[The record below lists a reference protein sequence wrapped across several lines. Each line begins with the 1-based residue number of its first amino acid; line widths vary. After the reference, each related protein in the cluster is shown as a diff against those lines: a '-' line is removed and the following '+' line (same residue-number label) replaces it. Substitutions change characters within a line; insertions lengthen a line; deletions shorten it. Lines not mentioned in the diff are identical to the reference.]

1 MTSPHVRVSEVRLL
15 EGPNLYYTRAAV
27 KVMLSAPVISEA
39 PREQCLEVAAA
50 LGMTRTAPGQ
60 PHGEQRQRFLIR
72 LVRHVLR
79 TLGQRAGLGA
89 ITARG
94 RDGKEW
100 GDVTVAFRWGRAGTG
115 RAMGEALGPLLE
127 ALWEEPGERDRLF
140 EEAATTVREADP
152 GRRPETVR
160 PTVPVASIT
169 GTNGKTTTT
178 RILAH
183 IAMTAGKVTAW
194 SSTDGVLRQGEWLVK
209 GDYSGPSGAR
219 TALQSGGVE
228 IGILETA
235 RGGLLQ
241 KGMGVPFN
249 DVSVVTNVSADHL
262 GTHGIDTLDQL
273 AEVKGI
279 ITHVTK
285 PDGWVVLNGD
295 DPRVW
300 AMRHRATGRIW
311 CFSLDP
317 SSPALREAVEAGG
330 AGMTVIDNNVA
341 LVTGYGDPVHLVSL
355 LDVPMTIGGISR
367 VNTANVLAAAAAAL
381 GLGLPREAVVD
392 GLRTFLASREQNPA
406 RMNIY
411 RWRTQDGWATVVCD
425 LAHNEAG
432 VEAVLEVADGLRL
445 PGSEVHIT
453 LGGLG
458 DRTGEILEGMGAI
471 AGRLADRTHLV
482 TKDHYLRGREADEV
496 FGHMRQGLASVGAV
510 PAGTFPDEVSAM
522 RGLLPTL
529 RDGDVLAFT
538 VHDMRQQVWDTLDEM
553 GAEPITPRQLSSL
566 LRRARGQHE
575 LDGAFEEAAAQE
587 PAQRAATLEALTA

>member
-1 MTSPHVRVSEVRLL
+1 
-15 EGPNLYYTRAAV
+15 
-27 KVMLSAPVISEA
+27 
-39 PREQCLEVAAA
+39 
-50 LGMTRTAPGQ
+50 
-60 PHGEQRQRFLIR
+60 
-72 LVRHVLR
+72 
-79 TLGQRAGLGA
+79 
-89 ITARG
+89 
-94 RDGKEW
+94 
-100 GDVTVAFRWGRAGTG
+100 
-115 RAMGEALGPLLE
+115 
-127 ALWEEPGERDRLF
+127 
-140 EEAATTVREADP
+140 
-152 GRRPETVR
+152 
-160 PTVPVASIT
+160 
-169 GTNGKTTTT
+169 
-178 RILAH
+178 
-183 IAMTAGKVTAW
+183 
-194 SSTDGVLRQGEWLVK
+194 
-209 GDYSGPSGAR
+209 
-219 TALQSGGVE
+219 
-228 IGILETA
+228 
-235 RGGLLQ
+235 
-241 KGMGVPFN
+241 
-249 DVSVVTNVSADHL
+249 
-262 GTHGIDTLDQL
+262 
-273 AEVKGI
+273 
-279 ITHVTK
+279 
-285 PDGWVVLNGD
+285 
-295 DPRVW
+295 
-300 AMRHRATGRIW
+300 
-311 CFSLDP
+311 
-317 SSPALREAVEAGG
+317 
-330 AGMTVIDNNVA
+330 
-341 LVTGYGDPVHLVSL
+341 
-355 LDVPMTIGGISR
+355 IGGISR

-553 GAEPITPRQLSSL
+553 SAEPITPRQLSSL

-587 PAQRAATLEALTA
+587 PAQRAATLEALTAEHAGDPRVHFELARALDAAGRTDDAIGEHERALDLGLREPHRFVSLMERALAARDAGQHERARTWAQELSERYEDSTAAAALAVLSGADAGQAEEAAVRAARWMVGRSTTPRDWEFSERLTGTATD